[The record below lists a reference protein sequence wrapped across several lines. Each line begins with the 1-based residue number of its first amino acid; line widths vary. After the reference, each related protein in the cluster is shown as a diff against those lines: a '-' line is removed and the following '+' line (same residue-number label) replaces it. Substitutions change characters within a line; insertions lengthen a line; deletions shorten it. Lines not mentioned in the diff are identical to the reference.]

1 MSKARELLARIIER
15 NSQGYLDF
23 CGMHTL
29 KNEIIELLA
38 QPEQE
43 PVAYDYLDS
52 LYYADD
58 KDVVEHPIISRNG
71 KPLYLAPSP
80 RNQIPLT
87 FDEISDIWKRLEAST
102 FDEAIMSYARAIEK
116 AHGIGVEINDT

>member
-38 QPEQE
+38 QPEPE

-58 KDVVEHPIISRNG
+58 KDVAEHPIISRNG
-71 KPLYLAPSP
+71 KPLYAALPKP
-80 RNQIPLT
+80 EPLSEEK
-87 FDEISDIWKRLEAST
+87 F
-102 FDEAIMSYARAIEK
+102 MSLFTAAWNNNRPITDFVRAIEE

>member
-58 KDVVEHPIISRNG
+58 KDVAEHPIISRDG
-71 KPLYLAPSP
+71 RPLYIAPSP
-80 RNQIPLT
+80 TKESLSA
-87 FDEISDIWKRLEAST
+87 DMLEYLVDKYEG
-102 FDEAIMSYARAIEK
+102 FPMLLGRAIE
-116 AHGIGVEINDT
+116 AEHGIGVEINDT